1 MSSIAKDANDL
12 LPELVRIRREL
23 HQIPEFGLRLP
34 KTQQYLL
41 DQINHLGEIT
51 LGKDLSS
58 IVLTIDSGSPGPTVL
73 LRTDM
78 DGLAV
83 EEENELPYKSMNGF
97 MHACGHDLH
106 MASAIGAARLL
117 SQRKSEFK
125 GKVAIWFQ
133 PGEEGHGG
141 ADLMIEEGALEI
153 TGELPVAAYGLHVF
167 TSIPLGLF
175 TTKPGALMASAGG
188 VVVELTGQGGH
199 GSMPWLSKDPI
210 SAAVEVISS
219 LQQFVTKQ
227 FSALDPVILNV
238 GWFQAGDRS
247 TTNVI
252 PETASFGATI
262 RTFSKQSYEQVIQTL
277 PRFIESIANAH
288 QVSAKVSFDPASKV
302 VINDSEKFQ
311 LSKQVILDCFGADRF
326 LEMTE
331 PITGGEDFSSILEQ
345 VPGTFAFLGACP
357 KDLDPETAPT
367 NHSSKALFDDSV
379 VADGAAWLTAMA
391 LHHLKR

>member
-12 LPELVRIRREL
+12 LPELVQIRRDL
-23 HQIPEFGLRLP
+23 HQVPEFGLHLP
-34 KTQQYLL
+34 ETQQYLL
-41 DQINHLGEIT
+41 GQIKDLGDIT
-51 LGKDLSS
+51 LGKRLSS
-58 IVLTIDSGSPGPTVL
+58 IVLTIDSGVPGPTVL
-73 LRTDM
+73 LRADM

-83 EEENELPYKSMNGF
+83 EEENELSYKSTNGF

-106 MASAIGAARLL
+106 MASAVGAARVL
-117 SQRKSEFK
+117 SRRKSEFK

-141 ADLMIEEGALEI
+141 ADLMIEEGALEV
-153 TGELPVAAYGLHVF
+153 TGEIPVAAYGLHVF

-175 TTKPGALMASAGG
+175 TSKPGPLMASAGG
-188 VVVELTGQGGH
+188 AVVELTGQGGH

-219 LQQFVTKQ
+219 LQLFVTKQ

-238 GWFQAGDRS
+238 GWFQSGDRS

-262 RTFSKQSYEQVIQTL
+262 RTFSKQSYEQVIKTM
-277 PRFIESIANAH
+277 PGFIDSIAAAYH
-288 QVSAKVSFDPASKV
+288 VDAKVSFDPASKV
-302 VINDSEKFQ
+302 VVNDFDKFE
-311 LSKQVILDCFGADRF
+311 STKQVIIECFGAERF
-326 LEMTE
+326 SEMNE
-331 PITGGEDFSSILEQ
+331 PITGGEDFSSILEY

-357 KDLDPETAPT
+357 KDLNPETAPT
-367 NHSSKALFDDSV
+367 NHSSKAVFDDSV
-379 VADGAAWLTAMA
+379 VADGAAWLAAMA
-391 LHHLKR
+391 IHHLKR